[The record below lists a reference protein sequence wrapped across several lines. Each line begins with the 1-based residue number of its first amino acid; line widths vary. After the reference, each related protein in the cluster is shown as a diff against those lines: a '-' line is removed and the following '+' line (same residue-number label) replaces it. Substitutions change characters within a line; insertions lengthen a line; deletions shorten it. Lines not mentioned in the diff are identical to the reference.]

1 MCEKDPILAAI
12 QPDLRFHSNE
22 PWSRDHVQRSIN
34 AMEPLMLEGVERGAD
49 IIFTPEFCTGAAAV
63 WTLSLREEKHFS
75 GS

>member
-1 MCEKDPILAAI
+1 
-12 QPDLRFHSNE
+12 
-22 PWSRDHVQRSIN
+22 
-34 AMEPLMLEGVERGAD
+34 MEPLMLEGVERGAD